1 VTRRTLL
8 VLPIVC
14 AALLLGGVLA
24 PGLSSVEG
32 LSAQASEPGPTR
44 GSRAWDPE
52 TVDLDAITRIKAE
65 GFERSQVMDTA
76 WWLTERHGPRL
87 TNSPQMRAAADWTVK
102 RLTEWGLANV
112 SQEPWGTEFGRGWSN
127 ERTVVHVTRPSPWPV
142 IAYARAWTPGTN
154 GPVTSDAVLAPIA
167 TDADIETFRGKLKG
181 MIVLLQNARDVL
193 PLFDP
198 PARRLTDQNLNS
210 MEEQQVAPPG
220 GGRGGPGGGPAF
232 GAKRTAFLVAEGV
245 AAVLEPGAGRGDS
258 GSVLVGSGG
267 SRNPKDLPVP
277 LQLAVAT
284 EHYNRIARLLA
295 KGEAVTMQVDVRSTF
310 HDADL
315 NMFNIV
321 AEIPGTDRAD
331 EVVMVGA
338 HFDSWHAG
346 TGSVDNAS
354 GSAVMMEAMRILKQ
368 SGVRL
373 RRTVRLGLWTGEE
386 QGLLGSRY
394 YVRNHFADPADMKV
408 KPEHAKLA
416 AYFNM
421 DNGTG
426 QYRGVYLQG
435 NEAVAPI
442 FRAWMAP
449 FANLGM
455 THLTI
460 RNTGGTDH
468 LSFNNVG
475 LPGFQ
480 FIQDPVQ
487 YSSRTHHSNL
497 DVYDQL
503 IASDLMKNSV
513 ITAAF
518 VYHTANREQLLPR
531 RPLPKP
537 TAPPRPASSQ
547 GQR

>member
-1 VTRRTLL
+1 MTRRTLL
-8 VLPIVC
+8 IAPLIS
-14 AALLLGGVLA
+14 AACVIA
-24 PGLSSVEG
+24 TSSG
-32 LSAQASEPGPTR
+32 QAQSSEP
-44 GSRAWDPE
+44 
-52 TVDLDAITRIKAE
+52 VDLDAITRIKAE
-65 GFERSQVMDTA
+65 GFERSEVMDIA
-76 WWLTERHGPRL
+76 WWLTEVHGPRL
-87 TNSPQMRAAADWTVK
+87 TNSPQMRAAAEWTLK
-102 RLTEWGLANV
+102 KAKAWGLANV
-112 SQEPWGTEFGRGWSN
+112 ALEPWGANAEFGRGWSN
-127 ERTVVHVTRPSPWPV
+127 ERTVVHVVKPTPWPV
-142 IAYARAWTPGTN
+142 LAHPRAWTPGTN
-154 GPVTSDAVLAPIA
+154 GPVTAEAVLAPIA
-167 TDADIETFRGKLKG
+167 TEADFNKYRGTLKG
-181 MIVLLQNARDVL
+181 KVVLLQNVL
-193 PLFDP
+193 SVTPLFDP
-198 PARRLTDQNLNS
+198 PARRLTTQGLDE
-210 MEEQQVAPPG
+210 MEAQPVAPPEA
-220 GGRGGPGGGPAF
+220 GGRGGRGGAGGGAQLT
-232 GAKRTAFLVAEGV
+232 ARRNAFLVAEGV
-245 AAVLEPGAGRGDS
+245 AAVLEPANGRGDS
-258 GSVLVGSGG
+258 GSLLVGGGG
-267 SRNPKDLPVP
+267 SRHLKDPAVP
-277 LQLAVAT
+277 PQLAVAT
-284 EHYNRIARLLA
+284 EHYNRIARLLSRNQP
-295 KGEAVTMQVDVRSTF
+295 VTIEVDVRSTF

-315 NMFNIV
+315 TMYNIV
-321 AEIPGTDRAD
+321 AEIPGTDKAD
-331 EVVMVGA
+331 EVVMLGA

-354 GSAVMMEAMRILKQ
+354 GSAVMLEAMRILKQ

-373 RRTVRLGLWTGEE
+373 RRTVRMALWTGEE
-386 QGLLGSRY
+386 QGLIGSRM
-394 YVRNHFADPADMKV
+394 YVRHHFADVVDMKP
-408 KPEHAKLA
+408 KPAHAKLA
-416 AYFNM
+416 GYFNM

-503 IASDLMKNSV
+503 IAPDLMKNAV

-531 RPLPKP
+531 KP
-537 TAPPRPASSQ
+537 MPRPTPPQKPATQ
-547 GQR
+547 P

>member
-1 VTRRTLL
+1 VARSRVLVAVLL
-8 VLPIVC
+8 
-14 AALLLGGVLA
+14 AALVMTVALVRA
-24 PGLSSVEG
+24 QSSDV
-32 LSAQASEPGPTR
+32 
-44 GSRAWDPE
+44 
-52 TVDLDAITRIKAE
+52 VDLDALTRLKAE
-65 GFERSQVMDTA
+65 GFERSEVMDIA
-76 WWLTERHGPRL
+76 WWLTEVHGPRL
-87 TNSPQMRAAADWTVK
+87 TNSPQLRAAADWTVK
-102 RLTEWGLANV
+102 KLTGWGLANV
-112 SQEPWGTEFGRGWSN
+112 KQEAWGEPFGRGWSN
-127 ERTVVHVTRPSPWPV
+127 ERTVVHVLKPSPWPV
-142 IAYARAWTPGTN
+142 LAYARAWTPGT
-154 GPVTSDAVLAPIA
+154 PIAVTADAILAPLA
-167 TDADIETFRGKLKG
+167 AETDFDKFRGKLKG
-181 MIVLLQNARDVL
+181 KIVLTQNARPVP

-198 PARRLTDQNLNS
+198 PARRLTDQNL
-210 MEEQQVAPPG
+210 EDLEVQPVAPQQG
-220 GGRGGPGGGPAF
+220 GPGGPGGGAQGF
-232 GAKRTAFLVAEGV
+232 TAKRNAFLLAEGAV
-245 AAVLEPGAGRGDS
+245 AILEPGNGRGDS

-267 SRNPKDLPVP
+267 SRNAKDPPVP
-277 LQLAVAT
+277 PQLAVAT
-284 EHYNRIARLLA
+284 EHYNRIARLLDR
-295 KGEAVTMQVDVRSTF
+295 GQSVSMEVDVRNTF

-321 AEIPGTDRAD
+321 AEIPGTDKAD
-331 EVVMVGA
+331 EVVMLGA
-338 HFDSWHAG
+338 HFDSWHSG

-354 GSAVMMEAMRILKQ
+354 GSSVMLEAMRILKQ

-373 RRTVRLGLWTGEE
+373 RRTVRMALWTGEE
-386 QGLLGSRY
+386 QGLMGSRL
-394 YVRNHFADPADMKV
+394 YVKNHFADPADMKV

-416 AYFNM
+416 GYFNM

-449 FANLGM
+449 FENLGM

-468 LSFNNVG
+468 LPFNAVG

-503 IASDLMKNSV
+503 IASDLMKNAV

-518 VYHTANREQLLPR
+518 VYQTANRDQLLPR
-531 RPLPKP
+531 KPLPRP
-537 TAPPRPASSQ
+537 TAPPRPTTQ
-547 GQR
+547 GLE

>member
-1 VTRRTLL
+1 MGI
-8 VLPIVC
+8 PAI
-14 AALLLGGVLA
+14 AAAVAVSGALA
-24 PGLSSVEG
+24 L
-32 LSAQASEPGPTR
+32 AQSG
-44 GSRAWDPE
+44 E

-65 GFERSQVMDTA
+65 GFERSQVMDVA
-76 WWLTERHGPRL
+76 WWLTEVHGPRL

-102 RLTEWGLANV
+102 KLTEWGLANAKL
-112 SQEPWGTEFGRGWSN
+112 EPWGANAEFGRGWSN
-127 ERTVVHVTRPSPWPV
+127 ERTVVHVVKPTPWPV
-142 IAYARAWTPGTN
+142 LAYARAWTPGTS
-154 GPVTSDAVLAPIA
+154 GAVTADAVLAPLA
-167 TDADIETFRGKLKG
+167 TEADFDKFRGKLKG
-181 MIVLLQNARDVL
+181 RIALLQNPRAVA
-193 PLFDP
+193 PLFEP
-198 PARRLTDQNLNS
+198 PARRLTDQNL
-210 MEEQQVAPPG
+210 EEMQSQPVAPPQPPG
-220 GGRGGPGGGPAF
+220 GGGPGGGQAF
-232 GAKRTAFLVAEGV
+232 TARRNAFLLAEGV
-245 AAVLEPGAGRGDS
+245 VAVLEPANGRGDS
-258 GSVLVGSGG
+258 GSLLVGGGG
-267 SRNPKDLPVP
+267 SRNPKDPPVP
-277 LQLAVAT
+277 AQLAVAT
-284 EHYNRIARLLA
+284 EHYNRIARLLEH
-295 KGEAVTMQVDVRSTF
+295 GQAVTLDLDVRNTF

-331 EVVMVGA
+331 EVVMLGA
-338 HFDSWHAG
+338 HFDSWHTG

-354 GSAVMMEAMRILKQ
+354 GSAVMLEAMRILKQ

-373 RRTVRLGLWTGEE
+373 RRTVRMGLWTGEE
-386 QGLLGSRY
+386 QGLIGSRM
-394 YVRNHFADPADMKV
+394 YVRNHFADPADMKP
-408 KPEHAKLA
+408 KPEHARLA
-416 AYFNM
+416 GYFNM

-435 NEAVAPI
+435 NEAAAPI

-503 IASDLMKNSV
+503 IASDLMKNAV

-531 RPLPKP
+531 KP
-537 TAPPRPASSQ
+537 MPRPTPAPRPPSD
-547 GQR
+547 